1 MMNNLTREDWRE
13 ASVSIYLIGTMGD
26 PKNYRLLSLISVAE
40 RIIEKLIKEQAIK
53 HQCKYKLKVAKLH
66 EF

>member
-13 ASVSIYLIGTMGD
+13 ANVSIYLIGTIGD

-40 RIIEKLIKEQAIK
+40 RITEKLIKEQAIK
-53 HQCKYKLKVAKLH
+53 HQGKYKLKVAKLH
-66 EF
+66 GF

>member
-1 MMNNLTREDWRE
+1 MSNLTREDWRE
-13 ASVSIYLIGTMGD
+13 ANESIYLIGTMGD

-40 RIIEKLIKEQAIK
+40 RITEKLIKKQAIE
-53 HQCKYKLKVAKLH
+53 HQGKCKLKVANLH